1 MSLGLLHQ
9 VGKNMK
15 KIVTSIVV
23 FASTSLASV
32 IGASAADY
40 PVSGG
45 GVTETVS
52 TGVSALPETGA
63 SIFSNSFMFGNTA
76 LLLGLGIAGTIALRR
91 RSVQN

>member
-1 MSLGLLHQ
+1 
-9 VGKNMK
+9 MK

-23 FASTSLASV
+23 FTSTSLVGV
-32 IGASAADY
+32 IGASATDY

-45 GVTETVS
+45 GATETA
-52 TGVSALPETGA
+52 TAGISALPETGA

-91 RSVQN
+91 RSIQN